1 MERCE
6 LCDSI
11 AWSVIVNVE
20 SLFERDVEEDG
31 EHTLKAL
38 PHVTK
43 EATREYA
50 FDERILSVIFQ
61 FAQVMP

>member
-20 SLFERDVEEDG
+20 PLFERDVEEDG

-43 EATREYA
+43 EANGNMLLMNE
-50 FDERILSVIFQ
+50 FDLQSSSLLR
-61 FAQVMP
+61 